1 MNVLRTLAVACAA
14 TALLLTPAAA
24 QQLDGYGLQV
34 GVNRATMSG
43 GFLDLVNDVG
53 GSVNARWGF
62 TLGGFAS
69 MGIATNTVF
78 RPELAYTQRGVRIP
92 AENGVRQ
99 RDLDLGYI
107 DLAALVRRSFP
118 MESVSPWAGAGVVL
132 SLNTSS
138 SAQVDDTEVDVSDEI
153 KGTDFGLALEAGAG
167 NGTWD
172 VGLRYLLGLSNVSE
186 SSDSD
191 EEAKNR
197 GLSLTVSYNLKR

>member
-1 MNVLRTLAVACAA
+1 MNALRSFVVACLA
-14 TALLLTPAAA
+14 TAFLLTPAAA
-24 QQLDGYGLQV
+24 QQLDGYGLQA

-43 GFLDLVNDVG
+43 SFFDLVKDAG

-69 MGIATNTVF
+69 LGIATNTQL
-78 RPELAYTQRGVRIP
+78 RPELSYTQRGVRVP
-92 AENGVRQ
+92 AENGLRQ

-118 MESVSPWAGAGVVL
+118 MESVSPWVGAGAVL
-132 SLNTSS
+132 SINASS
-138 SAQVDDTEVDVSDEI
+138 SAQVDDTEIDVSDEI

-167 NGTWD
+167 NGTWE
-172 VGLRYLLGLSNVSE
+172 VGLRYLLGLSNISE

-191 EEAKNR
+191 EAAKNR
-197 GLSLTVSYNLKR
+197 SLSVTVSYNLKR